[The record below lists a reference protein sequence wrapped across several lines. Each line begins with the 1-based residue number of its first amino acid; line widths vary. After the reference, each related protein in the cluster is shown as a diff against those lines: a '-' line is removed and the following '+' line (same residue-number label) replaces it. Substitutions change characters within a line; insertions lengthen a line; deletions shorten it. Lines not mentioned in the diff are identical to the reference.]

1 MKNKYDQNRRQVV
14 IAGAALA
21 AGSFIMPLSV
31 FAASKKPIKI
41 GVIIS
46 MSGQFASTGKQ
57 VAAAIELYQKQH
69 GNSVAGREI
78 EVIVRD
84 DGGVAPDATRRIA
97 QELVVRE
104 KVDVLAGFAL
114 TPLAYAAAPI
124 ATQSKT
130 PMVVMAAATSAVVER
145 SPFIVR
151 TGFTLAQVTQPLS
164 QWASN
169 QGLKK
174 AMTFVS
180 DYGPGLDAEKVFVKN
195 FEEAG
200 GEILESIRAPLM
212 NPDYSPFLKRV
223 KDSKPE
229 VLFVFV
235 PSGEGATFI
244 KQFHERGLKEDGIQ
258 LICTGDVLDDDLMGT
273 IGEVALDVV
282 SSHHYSAA
290 HDSEK
295 NQRYVK
301 EFQELTGGLRP
312 NFHSVGA
319 YDGMHLIYQAIGKT
333 GGNSEG
339 PVLLEAMRGLSW
351 ESVRGPMSI
360 DPETRDVVQNV
371 YIRKGEKVGDQVWN
385 VEFDQVE
392 QVKDPGVV

>member
-1 MKNKYDQNRRQVV
+1 MDQRYDPRRRQVV
-14 IAGAALA
+14 LAGVALA
-21 AGSFIMPLSV
+21 ATGGMMPLTAFSATKDPV
-31 FAASKKPIKI
+31 KI

-69 GNSVAGREI
+69 GTLAGGREVQ
-78 EVIVRD
+78 VIVRD

-97 QELVVRE
+97 QEMVTRD

-145 SPFIVR
+145 SPFVVR
-151 TGFTLAQVTQPLS
+151 TGFTLPQVTQPLS
-164 QWASN
+164 EWASS

-195 FEEAG
+195 FEAAG
-200 GEILESIRAPLM
+200 GEIIESIRAPLM

-223 KDSKPE
+223 KDNKPE

-235 PSGEGATFI
+235 PSGEGAAFI
-244 KQFHERGLKEDGIQ
+244 KQFHERGLAEDGIQ
-258 LICTGDVLDDDLMGT
+258 LICTGDVLDDDLMGG
-273 IGEVALDVV
+273 IGDVALGVV

-295 NQRYVK
+295 NQQYVK
-301 EFQELTGGLRP
+301 AFKELTGGSRP

-319 YDGMHLIYQAIGKT
+319 YDGMHLIYQALEKT
-333 GGNSEG
+333 GGDSAG
-339 PVLLEAMRGLSW
+339 PVLLEAMKGMSW

-360 DPETRDVVQNV
+360 HPETRDVVQNV
-371 YIRKGEKVGDQVWN
+371 YIRRGEKVGAEVWN
-385 VEFDQVE
+385 VEFDQID
-392 QVKDPGVV
+392 QVQDPGV

>member
-1 MKNKYDQNRRQVV
+1 MTNSYDSRRRQVV
-14 IAGAALA
+14 LVGAALA
-21 AGSFIMPLSV
+21 VTGGVLPFGA
-31 FAASKKPIKI
+31 FATQEGPVKI

-69 GNSVAGREI
+69 GTSVAGREVQ
-78 EVIVRD
+78 VIIRD

-97 QELVVRE
+97 QELVTRD

-114 TPLAYAAAPI
+114 TPLAYATAPI

-130 PMVVMAAATSAVVER
+130 PMVVMAAATSAVVDR
-145 SPFIVR
+145 SPYVVR
-151 TGFTLAQVTQPLS
+151 TGFTLPQVTQPLS
-164 QWASN
+164 QWASA
-169 QGLKK
+169 QGITK

-180 DYGPGLDAEKVFVKN
+180 DYGPGIDAEKVFVKN
-195 FEEAG
+195 FEAAG
-200 GEILESIRAPLM
+200 GEIIESIRAPLM
-212 NPDYSPFLKRV
+212 NPDYAPFLKRV

-229 VLFVFV
+229 ALFVFV
-235 PSGEGATFI
+235 PSGEGAAFI
-244 KQFHERGLKEDGIQ
+244 KQFYERGLADDGIQ

-273 IGEVALDVV
+273 IGDVAIDVV

-290 HDSEK
+290 HESEK
-295 NQRYVK
+295 NQEYVTAFK
-301 EFQELTGGLRP
+301 EHTGGSRP

-319 YDGMHLIYQAIGKT
+319 YDGMHLIYQALEKT
-333 GGNSEG
+333 GGDSSG
-339 PVLLEAMRGLSW
+339 PALLEAMKGLSW

-371 YIRKGEKVGDQVWN
+371 YIRRGEKIGDEVWN
-385 VEFDQVE
+385 VEFDVVE
-392 QVKDPGVV
+392 QVKDPGVE

>member
-1 MKNKYDQNRRQVV
+1 MKNKHNQDRRQIVL
-14 IAGAALA
+14 AGAALA
-21 AGSFIMPLSV
+21 AGSLVMPFSA
-31 FAASKKPIKI
+31 FSTSRKPIKI

-57 VAAAIELYQKQH
+57 VAAAIELYQKQY
-69 GNSVAGREI
+69 GNSVAGRDI
-78 EVIVRD
+78 EVIIRD

-124 ATQSKT
+124 ATQAKT

-164 QWASN
+164 HWASG
-169 QGLKK
+169 QGFKK

-200 GEILESIRAPLM
+200 GEIIESIRAPLM

-273 IGEVALDVV
+273 IGDVALDVV

-290 HDSEK
+290 HDSEQ

-301 EFQELTGGLRP
+301 EFQELTNGLRP

-319 YDGMHLIYQAIGKT
+319 YDGMHLIYQAIEKT
-333 GGNSEG
+333 GGKSEG
-339 PVLLEAMRGLSW
+339 PVLLEAMKGLSW

-360 DPETRDVVQNV
+360 DPDTRDVVQNV
-371 YIRKGEKVGDQVWN
+371 YIRKGEKIGDQVWN
-385 VEFDQVE
+385 VEFDQID
-392 QVKDPGVV
+392 QVKDPGVA

>member
-1 MKNKYDQNRRQVV
+1 MDQRYDPRRRQVV
-14 IAGAALA
+14 LAGVALA
-21 AGSFIMPLSV
+21 ATGGMMPLTAFSATKDPV
-31 FAASKKPIKI
+31 KI

-69 GNSVAGREI
+69 GTMAGGREVQ
-78 EVIVRD
+78 VIVRD

-97 QELVVRE
+97 QELVTRE

-130 PMVVMAAATSAVVER
+130 PMIVMAAATSAVVER
-145 SPFIVR
+145 SPFVVR
-151 TGFTLAQVTQPLS
+151 TGFTLPQVTQPLS
-164 QWASN
+164 EWASD
-169 QGLKK
+169 QGLTK

-195 FEEAG
+195 FEAGG
-200 GEILESIRAPLM
+200 GEIIESIRAPLM

-223 KDSKPE
+223 KDNKPE

-235 PSGEGATFI
+235 PAGEGAAFI
-244 KQFHERGLKEDGIQ
+244 KQFHERGLAEDGIQ
-258 LICTGDVLDDDLMGT
+258 LICTGDVLDDDLMGG
-273 IGEVALDVV
+273 IGDVALGVV

-295 NQRYVK
+295 NQQYVK
-301 EFQELTGGLRP
+301 AFKELTGGSRP

-319 YDGMHLIYQAIGKT
+319 YDGMHLIYQALEKT
-333 GGNSEG
+333 GGDSSG
-339 PVLLEAMRGLSW
+339 PTLLDAMKGMSW

-360 DPETRDVVQNV
+360 HPETRDVVQNV
-371 YIRKGEKVGDQVWN
+371 YIRRGEKVGDEVWN
-385 VEFDQVE
+385 VEFDQID
-392 QVKDPGVV
+392 QVQDPGV

>member
-1 MKNKYDQNRRQVV
+1 MTKLFDQRRRQVV
-14 IAGAALA
+14 LTGAALA
-21 AGSFIMPLSV
+21 ATSGMLPFTS
-31 FAASKKPIKI
+31 FAASKDPVKV

-69 GNSVAGREI
+69 GTTVAGREVQ
-78 EVIVRD
+78 VIVRD

-97 QELVVRE
+97 QEMVTRD

-145 SPFIVR
+145 SPFVVR
-151 TGFTLAQVTQPLS
+151 TGFTLPQVTQPLS
-164 QWASN
+164 EWASQ

-180 DYGPGLDAEKVFVKN
+180 DYGPGIDAEKVFVKN
-195 FEEAG
+195 FVESG
-200 GEILESIRAPLM
+200 GEVLESIRAPLM

-235 PSGEGATFI
+235 PSGEGAAFI
-244 KQFHERGLKEDGIQ
+244 KQFHERGLADDGIQ
-258 LICTGDVLDDDLMGT
+258 LICTGDVLDDDLMGS
-273 IGEVALDVV
+273 IGEVALGVV

-295 NQRYVK
+295 NKEYVK
-301 EFQELTGGLRP
+301 AFQELTGGSRP

-319 YDGMHLIYQAIGKT
+319 YDGMHLIYQALEKT
-333 GGNSEG
+333 AGDSTG
-339 PVLLEAMRGLSW
+339 PTLLEAMKGLSW
-351 ESVRGPMSI
+351 ESVRGPISI

-371 YIRKGEKVGDQVWN
+371 YIRRGEKVGDQVWN
-385 VEFDQVE
+385 VEFDQID
-392 QVKDPGVV
+392 QVKDPGVE